1 MKPDYQRHIQ
11 AYSANSTENA
21 KYLKKLKGLKTAV
34 LDELFHSAHER
45 VFRKTDCLQCANCCK
60 TTSPIFRGVD
70 IQRLSKALKVKTAF
84 FIDCFLQLDDEGD
97 YVLKEAPCPFLLPDN
112 RCSVY
117 ESRPLACREYPHTNR
132 KKMNQILDLTH
143 KNALIC
149 PAVADMVEQIKMRG

>member
-97 YVLKEAPCPFLLPDN
+97 YVLN
-112 RCSVY
+112 
-117 ESRPLACREYPHTNR
+117 
-132 KKMNQILDLTH
+132 
-143 KNALIC
+143 
-149 PAVADMVEQIKMRG
+149 